1 VLTALVGNVPDN
13 VYNRD
18 VIPRWEDRFGEVSL
32 SSKNI

>member
-18 VIPRWEDRFGEVSL
+18 VIRWKDRFGEVSL

>member
-18 VIPRWEDRFGEVSL
+18 VIPRWKDRFGEVSL